1 MEPYIPIN
9 INSSV
14 YKTKN
19 LNIEN
24 LENKRKDGKISYSL
38 NTWGNNLHIIIQKQ
52 LSNNNN
58 INNNNN
64 NNNNNQPSLNVN
76 INCNNISEK
85 KLSRNEKKKCLI
97 WKVLIKEKI

>member
-1 MEPYIPIN
+1 MEPYFPIN

-24 LENKRKDGKISYSL
+24 LENKRKDGKISYGL
-38 NTWGNNLHIIIQKQ
+38 NTGGNNVYIIIQKQ

-64 NNNNNQPSLNVN
+64 QQSLNVN

-85 KLSRNEKKKCLI
+85 KLSRNEKKN
-97 WKVLIKEKI
+97 V

>member
-38 NTWGNNLHIIIQKQ
+38 NT
-52 LSNNNN
+52 
-58 INNNNN
+58 
-64 NNNNNQPSLNVN
+64 
-76 INCNNISEK
+76 
-85 KLSRNEKKKCLI
+85 
-97 WKVLIKEKI
+97 